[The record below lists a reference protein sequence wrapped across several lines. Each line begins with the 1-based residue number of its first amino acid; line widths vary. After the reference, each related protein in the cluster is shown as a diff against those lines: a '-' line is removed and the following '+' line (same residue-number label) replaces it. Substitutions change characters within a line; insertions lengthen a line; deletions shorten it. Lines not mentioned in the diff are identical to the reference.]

1 MLDLHMSAI
10 QTPEH
15 CDHSASE
22 NALNDGQGCLPNYEA
37 INAPSTFV
45 WGQHAD
51 GRTITVS
58 LSTIDNAYNEI
69 SKCRKKYFS
78 CLVWKSWKG
87 FIDKMTENINDW
99 SNRSKKAA
107 HSS

>member
-1 MLDLHMSAI
+1 MSAI

-58 LSTIDNAYNEI
+58 LSTIDNAYHEI

>member
-1 MLDLHMSAI
+1 MSAI
-10 QTPEH
+10 QTLEQ
-15 CDHSASE
+15 CDHSISE

-37 INAPSTFV
+37 INAPPTFV

-69 SKCRKKYFS
+69 SKCRKNAF
-78 CLVWKSWKG
+78 LVLYGKVG
-87 FIDKMTENINDW
+87 RGLLI
-99 SNRSKKAA
+99 R
-107 HSS
+107 

>member
-1 MLDLHMSAI
+1 MSAI
-10 QTPEH
+10 QTPEQ
-15 CDHSASE
+15 CDHSISE

-69 SKCRKKYFS
+69 SKCRKNAF
-78 CLVWKSWKG
+78 LVLYGKVG
-87 FIDKMTENINDW
+87 RGLLI
-99 SNRSKKAA
+99 R
-107 HSS
+107 

>member
-1 MLDLHMSAI
+1 MSAI
-10 QTPEH
+10 KTPEQ
-15 CDHSASE
+15 CDHSISE

-58 LSTIDNAYNEI
+58 LSAIDNAYNEI
-69 SKCRKKYFS
+69 SKCRKNAF
-78 CLVWKSWKG
+78 LVLYGKVG
-87 FIDKMTENINDW
+87 RGLLIRLQRI
-99 SNRSKKAA
+99 
-107 HSS
+107 